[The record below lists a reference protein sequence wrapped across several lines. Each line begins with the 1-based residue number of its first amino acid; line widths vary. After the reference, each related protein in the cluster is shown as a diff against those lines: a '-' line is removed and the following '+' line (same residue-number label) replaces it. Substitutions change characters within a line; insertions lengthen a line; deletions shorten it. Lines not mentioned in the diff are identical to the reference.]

1 MMKEHRL
8 HALKR
13 QVERLRRRLGR
24 LEEANDRASWFRLL
38 SFAAGVA
45 LSGIFFFLGYLWLFG
60 LGLLATVVA
69 FGVAVA
75 YHRRIGRAMDRF
87 RIMTAIKERQ
97 IARMG
102 LDWDGLPPSDD
113 RPERP
118 LELDFDLVG
127 DTSLMRLVDTAVSAG
142 GSARLRGWLAE
153 PATDASLIMARQQL
167 ARELV
172 PLSLFRTRLILNARL
187 TFGAE
192 RRWRPDQLLAWLE
205 KRLAAGS
212 LRNWLILLSL
222 LAGLNIIFFLLDLL
236 DLGPPL
242 WQATILLYAVLFL
255 APVERGRRTVQG
267 IVTHPRYAGTTG
279 GRLPAA

>member
-60 LGLLATVVA
+60 LGLLATIVA
-69 FGVAVA
+69 FGVAVV
-75 YHRRIGRAMDRF
+75 YHRRIGRAMNRF

-113 RPERP
+113 RPENP

-127 DTSLMRLVDTAVSAG
+127 ETSLMRLVGHG
-142 GSARLRGWLAE
+142 GLGRRQRSPARLAGRAGNRRRFNHGP
-153 PATDASLIMARQQL
+153 PATGPRVGPFIPVSNPAD
-167 ARELV
+167 
-172 PLSLFRTRLILNARL
+172 F
-187 TFGAE
+187 E
-192 RRWRPDQLLAWLE
+192 RPPDL
-205 KRLAAGS
+205 RRGGTLAAGS
-212 LRNWLILLSL
+212 VVG
-222 LAGLNIIFFLLDLL
+222 LAGK
-236 DLGPPL
+236 
-242 WQATILLYAVLFL
+242 AA
-255 APVERGRRTVQG
+255 
-267 IVTHPRYAGTTG
+267 G
-279 GRLPAA
+279 GRLAAQLADPVKPAGRSQYHLLSAPIYWTWGRRYGRRPS